1 MPLDVFGSSFFLVVL
16 VFWEDS
22 REGFMKRKVFEKW
35 RRDGS
40 FRSLGGKVLR
50 MVCLEVVLRG

>member
-1 MPLDVFGSSFFLVVL
+1 
-16 VFWEDS
+16 
-22 REGFMKRKVFEKW
+22 MKRKVFEEW

-40 FRSLGGKVLR
+40 FRSLGGMVLR